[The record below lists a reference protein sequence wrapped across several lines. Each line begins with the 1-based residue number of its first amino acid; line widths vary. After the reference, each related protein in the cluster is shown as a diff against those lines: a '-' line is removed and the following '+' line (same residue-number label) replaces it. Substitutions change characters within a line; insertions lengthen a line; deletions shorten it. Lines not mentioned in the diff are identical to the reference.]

1 MITGATDGIGKAI
14 AHELASKGLSVVLI
28 SRTQSKLDAVQTE
41 IKTKYP
47 SVEVATIAI
56 DYGCFDDA
64 AKEKV
69 AEFVK
74 SNNVGIL
81 INNVGASYKFA
92 RPWHELDAAKVTEL
106 NELNVSST
114 VWMTHLLLPSML
126 GKKSGAIVNMSSAAG
141 RQATPLLAQYSAAKG
156 YVQNLSSSLAYEVKG
171 KGVDVQVQTPLYVT
185 TKLASLRKT
194 SLFVVSEKTYAK
206 ACCRWIG
213 YDAVCSPYWSHAL
226 QLWAIRNLPEALMLK
241 IVDSMH
247 QDIYRRGKKKE
258 QKKLAE
264 SGQPKKTQ

>member
-1 MITGATDGIGKAI
+1 MLQSILLIAAQLYALKEALRIVGTIYKFFLRPGKNLKKYGEWAMITGATDGIGKAI

-126 GKKSGAIVNMSSAAG
+126 GKKIGSNREYVLRGGTPGDTSACTVLRRKGIRPEPVVKSCVRGQGQGRRCAG
-141 RQATPLLAQYSAAKG
+141 SNP
-156 YVQNLSSSLAYEVKG
+156 
-171 KGVDVQVQTPLYVT
+171 
-185 TKLASLRKT
+185 SLR
-194 SLFVVSEKTYAK
+194 
-206 ACCRWIG
+206 
-213 YDAVCSPYWSHAL
+213 DH
-226 QLWAIRNLPEALMLK
+226 
-241 IVDSMH
+241 
-247 QDIYRRGKKKE
+247 
-258 QKKLAE
+258 
-264 SGQPKKTQ
+264 